1 MGGGWGFL
9 QGSQQTWHGA
19 ELGGSSSVTDSVGVE
34 TGGSPGSALGL
45 LEKWKFGAK
54 PWRLC
59 PVAASSPGPQASVT
73 LHGVWPQHVDG
84 LDGGFRLGLGAC
96 L

>member
-1 MGGGWGFL
+1 MVL
-9 QGSQQTWHGA
+9 S
-19 ELGGSSSVTDSVGVE
+19 GGSSSITDSGGVE

-54 PWRLC
+54 CWRLC

-73 LHGVWPQHVDG
+73 VHGVWRWPQQVDG